1 MFIKSSLGILVFCFS
16 LTICAEPLRFSL
28 HKIESGIPGPTLLVI
43 GGIQGDEPGGFTAA
57 SMLVTNYKMKTG
69 SIWVV
74 PNLNFE
80 SIIKRSRG
88 IHGDMNRKF
97 NTLSKKDPEFVEV
110 QKIKKIILSDDVD
123 VVVNLHDGSGF
134 YKKKYINRMHNP
146 NRWGQSIIIDQEDL
160 NGQKFGGLSK
170 IAGNVQQY
178 INKRLRNKSKF
189 FYVKNTETKKGDV
202 EMEKTLT
209 YFSIKNNRPAFAVE
223 ASKSFL
229 TYERTFYHLLA
240 VEGFMSELGIKFQ
253 RDFKMTRNSVSKQI
267 GNNLKISLYDNRINL
282 NVDKARR
289 YLNYMPLKKHSSLEY
304 KKNNPLIAVVGGNKS
319 LKVRYGN
326 RYVTSL
332 KPQYFEYDYDLD
344 SIIVQID
351 GENKKINIGE
361 KVNVEKSFRV
371 LANSGYRV
379 NVIGYAKHG
388 ISNENNILIKRKNIK
403 SRFSIDRNEK
413 IFRVELYKGNK
424 FSGMILVDFA
434 RVKNSQPLSMI
445 NMDSNKI
452 PSSN

>member
-1 MFIKSSLGILVFCFS
+1 MLVKSCISIFIFS
-16 LTICAEPLRFSL
+16 LSQLVCAEPLRFSL

-57 SMLVTNYKMKTG
+57 SMLVTNYRVQAG
-69 SIWVV
+69 SIWIV

-97 NTLSKKDPEFVEV
+97 NVLSKKDPEFDEV

-123 VVVNLHDGSGF
+123 VVLNLHDGSGF
-134 YKKKYINRMHNP
+134 YKKKYINKMHNP
-146 NRWGQSIIIDQEDL
+146 NRWGQSIIIDQEVMS
-160 NGQKFGGLSK
+160 NEKFGNLSS

-178 INKRLRNKSKF
+178 INQRLKNKNKF

-202 EMEKTLT
+202 EMEKSLT

-229 TYERTFYHLLA
+229 TDERTFYHLLA

-253 RDFKMTRNSVSKQI
+253 RDFKMTKRDVSKQI

-282 NVDKARR
+282 NVEHARR
-289 YLNYMPLKKHSSLEY
+289 YLNYVPLKKHSSLEY
-304 KKNNPLIAVVGGNKS
+304 KKNNPLIAVINHKKG
-319 LKVRYGN
+319 LKIRYGN

-332 KPQYFEYDYDLD
+332 KPQYFEYDNGLD
-344 SIIVQID
+344 SVTVQID
-351 GENKKINIGE
+351 GRNKKINIGD
-361 KVNVEKSFRV
+361 KVNVEKNFRIR
-371 LANSGYRV
+371 ASRDYRV
-379 NVIGYAKHG
+379 NIIGYAKRG
-388 ISNENNILIKRKNIK
+388 VTNENNILIKRKDIR
-403 SRFSIDRNEK
+403 SRFSIDKNEK
-413 IFRVELYKGNK
+413 IFRVELYKGDK
-424 FSGMILVDFA
+424 FSGMILVDFSEE
-434 RVKNSQPLSMI
+434 KNNQSLSLL
-445 NMDSNKI
+445 NLDSTHI
-452 PSSN
+452 ATTH